1 MCGRYVTPEEAA
13 MERYWHI
20 GRGNSGRWID
30 RAYNVAPTNQV
41 PMVLLN
47 DAGEQEVVAAAG
59 G

>member
-1 MCGRYVTPEEAA
+1 MCGRNVTPEEAA

-30 RAYNVAPTNQV
+30 RAYNVAPTSQV
-41 PMVLLN
+41 PMELLN
-47 DAGEQEVVAAAG
+47 EAGEQEVVPPAG

>member
-1 MCGRYVTPEEAA
+1 

-30 RAYNVAPTNQV
+30 RAYNVAPTSQV
-41 PMVLLN
+41 PMELLN
-47 DAGEQEVVAAAG
+47 EAGEQEVVPPAG